1 MKIYRLQ
8 SRFIFTACGN
18 SSVVERN
25 LAMVDVA
32 SSTLVSRSILTS
44 NFKIPSVPLA
54 FKPQNSDMKALK

>member
-44 NFKIPSVPLA
+44 NFKIPSAA
-54 FKPQNSDMKALK
+54 FVFKLQNFDMKAFK

>member
-44 NFKIPSVPLA
+44 NFKIPSAAFV
-54 FKPQNSDMKALK
+54 FKPQNLDMKALK

>member
-1 MKIYRLQ
+1 MKIYRLK

-44 NFKIPSVPLA
+44 NFKIPSAAFV
-54 FKPQNSDMKALK
+54 FKPQNFDMKALK

>member
-1 MKIYRLQ
+1 MKIYRLK

-44 NFKIPSVPLA
+44 NFKISSITLA
-54 FKPQNSDMKALK
+54 FEPQNFDMKALK

>member
-25 LAMVDVA
+25 LAMVEVA
-32 SSTLVSRSILTS
+32 RSTLVSRSILTS
-44 NFKIPSVPLA
+44 NFKIPSVSLA
-54 FKPQNSDMKALK
+54 FEAQNFDMKALK

>member
-32 SSTLVSRSILTS
+32 SSTLVSRSILIS
-44 NFKIPSVPLA
+44 NFKIPSAA
-54 FKPQNSDMKALK
+54 FVFKLQNFDMKAFK

>member
-32 SSTLVSRSILTS
+32 SSTLVSRSILIS
-44 NFKIPSVPLA
+44 NFKIPSAA
-54 FKPQNSDMKALK
+54 FVFKLQNFDMKALK

>member
-25 LAMVDVA
+25 LAKVEVA
-32 SSTLVSRSILTS
+32 SSSLVSRSILIS
-44 NFKIPSVPLA
+44 NFKIPSAA
-54 FKPQNSDMKALK
+54 FVFKLQNFDMKALK